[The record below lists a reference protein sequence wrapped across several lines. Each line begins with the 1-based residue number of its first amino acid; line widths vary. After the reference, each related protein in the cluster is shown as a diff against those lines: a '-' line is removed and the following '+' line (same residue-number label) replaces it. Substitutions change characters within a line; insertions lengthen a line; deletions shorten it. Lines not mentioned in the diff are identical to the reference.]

1 MKKFL
6 YCAAVVALATACT
19 QEDDLLNNAPSSQ
32 AQGQGLTFEATLANN
47 NVGTKGELYEDNKTY
62 PFFWYAEQDRIDVM
76 GINLNAVNPSY
87 VDETADSGNKDSK
100 GIATQSGG
108 AWTLP
113 TNAAAYKA
121 TQSQGQG
128 RFTAA
133 SDADMLELQTIE
145 ATDDA
150 AAINSKTATIVATYG
165 GVKASAVTSKV
176 AQGAVVPGELA
187 SLVLETTGSNVE
199 QTVDRPNQVWAPM
212 WSVSSASRDDN
223 YSSVGEKVNLELK
236 RPFPVLRF
244 TTTGVDKFAKDFGAL
259 ESVTLVTRQKD
270 NAGEWKAAG
279 STIAYATGKE
289 YTVIGDKVGFED
301 GWEFVNSN
309 PQYRHKV
316 TVRINSTEDWSDDNS
331 VYMTVAPVD
340 RSELEDGEMLMV
352 TYEFAN
358 ITFTLD
364 GSKEGAKP
372 FETLISKSNWTAST
386 ADGRP
391 NAVTK
396 ITPLDINNYN
406 YLVVNRSD
414 GKKTLIINKGKV
426 ADVFNTTKD
435 KVVWGEEASYPALAD
450 IKKIVVNCDIED
462 ADFANLNLFEDVKV
476 LELAEE
482 TSIPAGG
489 LKSFANVE
497 SLSMPKVTTIDPAFL
512 GAIGTE
518 AFNAL
523 EKLNMA
529 SYNFPTTDINE
540 KFFNTDTK
548 GTLETLDMS
557 GIEDMTAAWPLTRT
571 INFDGYALIEV
582 TVQDGVQLSP
592 NAFANCAALT
602 TINGVVKLMDNA
614 SATAAFKGA
623 TSLQEVNVANANIPD
638 EAFNGAIAI
647 ESILLNGKQ
656 VAPTT
661 VGKKAFKEAA
671 ALKYMDL
678 SKATVIGEEAFNKT
692 GLTSDNKDSKIL
704 TVGVAAIERDAF
716 SETDVEYVYFQNA
729 ETIKGNIFYG
739 VTSLKQV
746 KFGKA
751 FEVADVQAWA
761 EPFGKTP
768 AQTDLFLV
776 EEMRGGDYWA
786 AGSNN
791 LTLPK
796 VDKDG
801 KPDTPVTIGFRV
813 IKVDDGSFGN

>member
-6 YCAAVVALATACT
+6 YCAAVVALAAACT
-19 QEDDLLNNAPSSQ
+19 QEDDLLQAPSSQ

-62 PFFWYAEQDRIDVM
+62 PFFWYAEQDRINVM
-76 GINLNAVNPSY
+76 GLNLTAVTTGYGSNS
-87 VDETADSGNKDSK
+87 NNK
-100 GIATQSGG
+100 GIASQASGT
-108 AWTLP
+108 WTLP
-113 TNAAAYKA
+113 ANGAAVYKA

-133 SDADMLELQTIE
+133 SDADMLELQTILP
-145 ATDDA
+145 TDNA

-165 GVKASAVTSKV
+165 GVKASAVTSKL
-176 AQGAVVPGELA
+176 AQGAVVPGELE
-187 SLVLETTGSNVE
+187 SLELTTDGSNAT
-199 QTVDRPNQVWAPM
+199 QNVDRPNQVDAPM

-223 YSSVGEKVNLELK
+223 YSSVGEKVNLELT

-259 ESVTLVTRQKD
+259 QSVTLKTIGKSTTTGKWD
-270 NAGEWKAAG
+270 NTVEG
-279 STIAYATGKE
+279 SAIAYADGKK
-289 YTVIGDKVGFED
+289 YTVIGDKVGFET
-301 GWEFVNSN
+301 GWEASTKNE
-309 PQYRHKV
+309 V
-316 TVRINSTEDWSDDNS
+316 TVKIASTEDWSDANS

-340 RSELEDGEMLMV
+340 RSELKDGEMLVV
-352 TYEFAN
+352 TYDFKN
-358 ITFTLD
+358 IVFTLD
-364 GSKEGAKP
+364 GSKEGAQD
-372 FETLISKSNWTAST
+372 FEKLVSKSNWSAFT

-406 YLVVNRSD
+406 YLVV
-414 GKKTLIINKGKV
+414 GKSSPYTLIVNKGKI
-426 ADVFNTTKD
+426 ADVFNATKD
-435 KVVWGEEASYPALAD
+435 KVVWGETSNYPALAD
-450 IKKIVVNCDIED
+450 IKKIVVNCDLED
-462 ADFANLNLFEDVKV
+462 ADFANLNLFTQVTE

-489 LKSFANVE
+489 LKSFTGVTT
-497 SLSMPKVTTIDPAFL
+497 LTMPKVTEINPAFL
-512 GAIGTE
+512 GTTGTE
-518 AFNAL
+518 AFDAL
-523 EKLNMA
+523 ENLNMA

-540 KFFNTDTK
+540 KFFNTATK
-548 GTLETLDMS
+548 GTLGTLDMS

-571 INFDGYALIEV
+571 INFDGYALVEV

>member
-6 YCAAVVALATACT
+6 YCAAVVALAAACT
-19 QEDDLLNNAPSSQ
+19 QEDDLLQAPSSQ
-32 AQGQGLTFEATLANN
+32 AQGQGLAFDVTLANN
-47 NVGTKGELYEDNKTY
+47 SVGTKGELYEDNKTY
-62 PFFWYAEQDRIDVM
+62 PFFWYAEQDRINVM
-76 GINLNAVNPSY
+76 GINLNAV
-87 VDETADSGNKDSK
+87 TADYGSNSSSK

-113 TNAAAYKA
+113 TDAASYKA

-133 SDADMLELQTIE
+133 SDADMLELKTIE

-150 AAINSKTATIVATYG
+150 ATINSKTATIVATYG
-165 GVKASAVTSKV
+165 GVKTNAVTSEV

-187 SLVLETTGSNVE
+187 SLVLETTESNAT
-199 QTVDRPNQVWAPM
+199 QTVDRPNQVIAPM
-212 WSVSSASRDDN
+212 WSVSSASREDN
-223 YSSVGEKVNLELK
+223 YSSVGEKVNLELT

-259 ESVTLVTRQKD
+259 QSVVLETKQADNSDPTGWKNGSALVYD
-270 NAGEWKAAG
+270 AN
-279 STIAYATGKE
+279 KE
-289 YTVIGDKVGFED
+289 YTVIGAQTGFET
-301 GWEFVNSN
+301 GWAASRNAN
-309 PQYRHKV
+309 KV
-316 TVRINSTEDWSDDNS
+316 TVNISSLEDWSDDNS

-340 RSELEDGEMLMV
+340 RSKLKDGEVLVV
-352 TYEFAN
+352 TYNFKN

-364 GSKEGAKP
+364 GTKQGAKD
-372 FETLISKSNWTAST
+372 FEVLKSTSNWSAFT

-406 YLVVNRSD
+406 YLVVNRTD

-426 ADVFNTTKD
+426 ADVFNADKT
-435 KVVWGEEASYPALAD
+435 KVVWGEEASYPVLAD

-476 LELAEE
+476 LELTEE

-489 LKSFANVE
+489 LKSFADVE
-497 SLSMPKVTTIDPAFL
+497 NLSMPKVTDINPNFL
-512 GAIGTE
+512 GATGTE
-518 AFNAL
+518 AFSAL
-523 EKLNMA
+523 IDLNMA

-540 KFFNTDTK
+540 KFFNNDTK
-548 GTLETLDMS
+548 STLATLDMS

-571 INFDGYALIEV
+571 INFDGFANLAEV

-592 NAFANCAALT
+592 NAFANCTSLT

-614 SATAAFKGA
+614 SATGAFKGA
-623 TSLQEVNVANANIPD
+623 TALEEVNVANTNIPD
-638 EAFNGAIAI
+638 EAFSGATSI

-656 VAPTT
+656 IAPTT
-661 VGKKAFKEAA
+661 VGKQAFMKT

-678 SKATVIGEEAFNKT
+678 SKATVIGEEAFNES
-692 GLTSDNKDSKIL
+692 GLISASKDTKIL
-704 TVGVAAIERDAF
+704 TIGIAAIERDAF
-716 SETDVEYVYFQNA
+716 RMTKVEYVYFPNA

-751 FEVADVQAWA
+751 FEVADVQSWA

-796 VDKDG
+796 VKSDG